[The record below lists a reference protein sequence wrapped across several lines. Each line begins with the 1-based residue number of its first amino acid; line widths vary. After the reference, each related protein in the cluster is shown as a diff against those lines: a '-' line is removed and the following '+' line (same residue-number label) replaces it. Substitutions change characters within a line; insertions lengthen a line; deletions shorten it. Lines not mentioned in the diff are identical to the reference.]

1 MFKNNKKKKL
11 IKTYNTEISATKK
24 FKHLIQK
31 NKDVIF
37 HKEVENAE
45 DCEFY
50 LSIITNQTKIQK
62 SLFITDD
69 LGRNK
74 PVFIENPEYVF
85 LDIKEYKVEETIY
98 DWSTNTKITFLDLIE
113 KYCNKKDLKSIFTLN
128 NKLCIQIDENIN
140 LFSLKNKSDS
150 ERLLQVMEKY
160 FMDNSRSDAFFV
172 RDISS
177 AQRKWTYK
185 LLEDKGYDKN
195 KLYRLKTTFSKR

>member
-1 MFKNNKKKKL
+1 M
-11 IKTYNTEISATKK
+11 
-24 FKHLIQK
+24 
-31 NKDVIF
+31 
-37 HKEVENAE
+37 
-45 DCEFY
+45 
-50 LSIITNQTKIQK
+50 
-62 SLFITDD
+62 
-69 LGRNK
+69 
-74 PVFIENPEYVF
+74 
-85 LDIKEYKVEETIY
+85 
-98 DWSTNTKITFLDLIE
+98 
-113 KYCNKKDLKSIFTLN
+113 KSIFTLN

-160 FMDNSRSDAFFV
+160 FMDNGRSDAFFV